1 MDEIALVPAGAVMLQ
16 IEGEGGAVLGG
27 RRGLISIGIG
37 QAGTARPAV
46 ARQSRLGQAVAGG
59 EVLCQAL
66 LLDPSLGPAMAG
78 AARRAD
84 CQRPQKKKNAHPT
97 RMTQIPSESNLMF
110 ARNALG

>member
-1 MDEIALVPAGAVMLQ
+1 
-16 IEGEGGAVLGG
+16 
-27 RRGLISIGIG
+27 
-37 QAGTARPAV
+37 
-46 ARQSRLGQAVAGG
+46 
-59 EVLCQAL
+59 
-66 LLDPSLGPAMAG
+66 MAG